1 MPGPPFLPHNP
12 PPWNSSEPALHLT
25 VGIFHF
31 RMLLFLAYFFYTQK
45 FIFKWARVCVWG
57 GGLPLQSVVFSSP
70 VPASL
75 GGQETRGGQV
85 RPGPEP
91 GELSYWWPW
100 EVALGIQ
107 FSKCHL
113 ATPHP
118 TPDLPSGIPPVLKLQ
133 VCICDNG

>member
-57 GGLPLQSVVFSSP
+57 GWITLTISGVFQSCSGFPGRS
-70 VPASL
+70 
-75 GGQETRGGQV
+75 GDKR
-85 RPGPEP
+85 RPSQARPRARRA
-91 GELSYWWPW
+91 ELL
-100 EVALGIQ
+100 VALGGGPGDTVLKVP
-107 FSKCHL
+107 SSHP
-113 ATPHP
+113 TPHP
-118 TPDLPSGIPPVLKLQ
+118 RPPLWNPSCAEVAGLHL
-133 VCICDNG
+133 